1 MKTKQ
6 IQILFIEPIKAR
18 SQHHFLIQ
26 IMKRIHRCCPGIIFR
41 LRKIRNHIGCS
52 SAIGDDAMDSHI
64 RSQLLTQ
71 YAKTVIDKDLCIQRI
86 FSVFRASCRM
96 SSKPMKFNVHRRTA
110 ESPGGKHILS
120 TCSRMN
126 AQGSV
131 NVFQISFSDKTPLC

>member
-41 LRKIRNHIGCS
+41 FRITRNHIGCS

-71 YAKTVIDKDLCIQRI
+71 YGKTVIDKDLCIQRI
-86 FSVFRASCRM
+86 FPVFRAILPHELPAHGIQGPPAHSRESWRKAYSQHLFQDECRGQ
-96 SSKPMKFNVHRRTA
+96 RQRLLD
-110 ESPGGKHILS
+110 IL
-120 TCSRMN
+120 
-126 AQGSV
+126 
-131 NVFQISFSDKTPLC
+131 L

>member
-18 SQHHFLIQ
+18 GQHHFIIL

-71 YAKTVIDKDLCIQRI
+71 YGKTVIDKDLCIQRI
-86 FSVFRASCRM
+86 FPVFRAILPHEQPAQEIQCPSAHSRESWRKAYSQHLFQDECRGQRQ
-96 SSKPMKFNVHRRTA
+96 RR
-110 ESPGGKHILS
+110 SHIL
-120 TCSRMN
+120 
-126 AQGSV
+126 
-131 NVFQISFSDKTPLC
+131 L

>member
-41 LRKIRNHIGCS
+41 FRITRNHIGCS

-64 RSQLLTQ
+64 RSLLLTQ
-71 YAKTVIDKDLCIQRI
+71 YGKTVIDKDLCIQRI
-86 FSVFRASCRM
+86 FPVFRAILPHEQQAHEIQCPSAHSRESWRKAYSQHLFQDECRGQRQ
-96 SSKPMKFNVHRRTA
+96 RR
-110 ESPGGKHILS
+110 SHIL
-120 TCSRMN
+120 
-126 AQGSV
+126 
-131 NVFQISFSDKTPLC
+131 L